1 MVKTN
6 NKNKDSLNSEFFYAI
21 IKIGCDKMN
30 AKLFIEAIAKFTLGV
45 ILVGLLIFL
54 PAGSIEY
61 WNGWLFIGVL
71 FIPMFIAGIVMMVK
85 SPSLLKSRLNAKEK
99 ENEQRKV
106 VAISG
111 LMFLIGFIIAGL
123 NFRYSW
129 IILPTS
135 IVIIGTIIFLL
146 SYITYAEVLRENV
159 FLSRTI
165 EVTENQK
172 VIDTGLYGIVRHPM
186 YTATIFLF
194 LSMPLILGSIIT
206 FIIFLIYPFVI
217 AKRIKSEEEVLEKEL
232 KGYKE
237 YKKKVK
243 YKMIPFI
250 W

>member
-1 MVKTN
+1 
-6 NKNKDSLNSEFFYAI
+6 
-21 IKIGCDKMN
+21 MN
-30 AKLFIEAIAKFTLGV
+30 AKLCIEAIAKFTLGV

-71 FIPMFIAGIVMMVK
+71 FIPMFIAGIVMMIK

-99 ENEQRKV
+99 EKEQRKV

-123 NFRYSW
+123 NFRYSC
-129 IILPTS
+129 IILPIP

-217 AKRIKSEEEVLEKEL
+217 AKRIKNEEEVLEKEL
-232 KGYKE
+232 KGYKD

>member
-1 MVKTN
+1 
-6 NKNKDSLNSEFFYAI
+6 
-21 IKIGCDKMN
+21 MN

-129 IILPTS
+129 IVLPTS

-159 FLSRTI
+159 FLYRTI

-217 AKRIKSEEEVLEKEL
+217 AKRIKNEEEVLEKEL

-243 YKMIPFI
+243 YKMIPFV